1 MTDRMQPF
9 EIANA
14 LRSHDR
20 DWYRRLDDRLH
31 WFSFCVPRP
40 RESEGDR
47 LAAAFR
53 LDHAP
58 VVELALLLQV
68 STERFAHQTP
78 TAGPFAD
85 LELTSST
92 SHMQLDSSAGL
103 QPWPLLT
110 VTLWNPRDMWH
121 VDDQLVEA
129 AAQAEQALDLLPLQR
144 WPLETRLL
152 GWLTPARHPELFTAT

>member
-9 EIANA
+9 EVDSA
-14 LRSHDR
+14 LRSHDVQ
-20 DWYRRLDDRLH
+20 WYRRLNDRLH

-47 LAAAFR
+47 LAVAFR
-53 LDHAP
+53 LDHAA
-58 VVELALLLQV
+58 VDELAALLQV

-78 TAGPFAD
+78 TAGPFGD

-92 SHMQLDSSAGL
+92 SRMQRDAVADL

-110 VTLWNPRDMWH
+110 ITLWNPRNVWQ
-121 VDDQLVEA
+121 VDDDLVESA
-129 AAQAEQALDLLPLQR
+129 ARAERALDLLPLQR

-152 GWLTPARHPELFTAT
+152 AWLTPARHPELFGAG

>member
-9 EIANA
+9 EVASA
-14 LRSHDR
+14 LRSHDVP
-20 DWYRRLDDRLH
+20 WYRRLDDRLH

-40 RESEGDR
+40 RDSEGDR
-47 LAAAFR
+47 LSAAFR
-53 LDHAP
+53 LDDAP
-58 VVELALLLQV
+58 VDELASLLQI

-85 LELTSST
+85 LELTIST
-92 SHMQLDSSAGL
+92 SRMQLDSSADL

-110 VTLWNPRDMWH
+110 ITLWNPRDVWQ
-121 VDDQLVEA
+121 VDDDLVESA
-129 AAQAEQALDLLPLQR
+129 ARAECALDLLPLQR

-152 GWLTPARHPELFTAT
+152 AWLTPARHPELFGTG

>member
-9 EIANA
+9 EVANA
-14 LRSHDR
+14 LRSHDH
-20 DWYRRLDDRLH
+20 DWYRRLDARLH

-40 RESEGDR
+40 KESEPDR
-47 LAAAFR
+47 LAIAFR

-58 VVELALLLQV
+58 VEELASLLNV
-68 STERFAHQTP
+68 SAGNFMVQTP
-78 TAGPFAD
+78 QAGPLAGIELSSDTSRMTFDSAD
-85 LELTSST
+85 
-92 SHMQLDSSAGL
+92 DL